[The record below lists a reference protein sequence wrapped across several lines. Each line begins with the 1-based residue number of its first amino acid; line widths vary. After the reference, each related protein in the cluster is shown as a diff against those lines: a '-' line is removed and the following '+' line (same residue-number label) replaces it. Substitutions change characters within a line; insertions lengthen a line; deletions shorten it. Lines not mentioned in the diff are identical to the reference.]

1 MTTSAR
7 LSARG
12 LRKWFKRVV
21 KIDTYKEKALAK
33 PARRAHRISYVLFL
47 FSKSAGADF
56 EEGKRLNKKMVLAES
71 LPGKVAPLSA
81 GEIIA
86 ETILNAEEI

>member
-1 MTTSAR
+1 MC
-7 LSARG
+7 
-12 LRKWFKRVV
+12 F
-21 KIDTYKEKALAK
+21 
-33 PARRAHRISYVLFL
+33 FL

>member
-1 MTTSAR
+1 MSALPM
-7 LSARG
+7 LSK
-12 LRKWFKRVV
+12 RKRA
-21 KIDTYKEKALAK
+21 ALALSFLIANMFLTVR
-33 PARRAHRISYVLFL
+33 ARRYSCVLFL
-47 FSKSAGADF
+47 FPKSAGADF